1 MNNIKDEQMQFIIEK
16 ILSNAS
22 ILQDE
27 LKEREKT
34 SFDDGLLQ
42 GYSEVIDIIK
52 NQMIIDD
59 LDLKKYG
66 LDRIDKKLF
75 S

>member
-1 MNNIKDEQMQFIIEK
+1 MNNIQDEQMQFIIEK
-16 ILSNAS
+16 ILANAS
-22 ILQDE
+22 ILHDE

-59 LDLKKYG
+59 FDLKKYG
-66 LDRIDKKLF
+66 LDKIDKKIF

>member
-1 MNNIKDEQMQFIIEK
+1 MNNIQDEQMQYIIEK

-22 ILQDE
+22 ILQAE

-59 LDLKKYG
+59 LDLQKYG
-66 LDRIDKKLF
+66 LDKIDRKLF